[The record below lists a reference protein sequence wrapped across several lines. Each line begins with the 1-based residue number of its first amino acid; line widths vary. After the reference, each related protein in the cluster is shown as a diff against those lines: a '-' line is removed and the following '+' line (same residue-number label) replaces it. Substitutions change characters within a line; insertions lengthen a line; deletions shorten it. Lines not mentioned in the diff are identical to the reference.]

1 MGRHVILE
9 KLEKN
14 VCNKQKVGMRN
25 VEKMHIGSN
34 VQIVGLTHEMRTFE
48 KKIVTNKMK
57 HESNIKIKV
66 NAITPPRSL
75 PTNPYFFRDIF
86 I

>member
-34 VQIVGLTHEMRTFE
+34 VQIVGLKHKMRKFE
-48 KKIVTNKMK
+48 KKKLLQARWSMNQRLKK
-57 HESNIKIKV
+57 
-66 NAITPPRSL
+66 
-75 PTNPYFFRDIF
+75 Y
-86 I
+86 

>member
-1 MGRHVILE
+1 MKEIKRKKE
-9 KLEKN
+9 RKKR
-14 VCNKQKVGMRN
+14 KQLQ
-25 VEKMHIGSN
+25 KMHIGSN